1 MLGMSEE
8 KIENVEKPNG
18 NTSDFLD
25 VYLSKGN
32 PRIPIVTVQGGKTY
46 VLGFLRFVRA
56 RGRITIGRD
65 NTFDGSVC
73 GIELVIR
80 KDMWNDYKKSK
91 VQVGENYVHF
101 RIQMLTPEKMLL
113 LARRLEQMAYM
124 LLIENVLKSSG
135 IATEKKAE
143 KPTEKEEVDLD
154 IERL

>member
-1 MLGMSEE
+1 MSGMSEE
-8 KIENVEKPNG
+8 KEVSLEKPNG

-46 VLGFLRFVRA
+46 VLGFLRFVRTH
-56 RGRITIGRD
+56 GRITIGRD

-101 RIQMLTPEKMLL
+101 RIQMLTPERVLL

-124 LLIENVLKSSG
+124 LLIENVLNSASMT
-135 IATEKKAE
+135 TEKKTE
-143 KPTEKEEVDLD
+143 KSTEKEEVDLD

>member
-1 MLGMSEE
+1 VSEE
-8 KIENVEKPNG
+8 KDVGLEKPNG

-56 RGRITIGRD
+56 RGKITIGRD

-101 RIQMLTPEKMLL
+101 RIQMLTPERVLL

-124 LLIENVLKSSG
+124 LLIENVLNSASMT
-135 IATEKKAE
+135 TEKKTE
-143 KPTEKEEVDLD
+143 KSTEKEEVDLD

>member
-1 MLGMSEE
+1 MSEE
-8 KIENVEKPNG
+8 KDVGLEKPNG

-56 RGRITIGRD
+56 RGKITIGRD

-101 RIQMLTPEKMLL
+101 RIQMLTPERVLL

-124 LLIENVLKSSG
+124 LLIENVLNSASMT
-135 IATEKKAE
+135 TEKKTE
-143 KPTEKEEVDLD
+143 KSTEKEEVDLD

>member
-1 MLGMSEE
+1 MSEE

-32 PRIPIVTVQGGKTY
+32 PRIPIVSIQNGKTY

-135 IATEKKAE
+135 VQVEKKAE

>member
-56 RGRITIGRD
+56 RGKITIGRD
-65 NTFDGSVC
+65 STFDGSVC

-135 IATEKKAE
+135 VQVEKKVE
-143 KPTEKEEVDLD
+143 KSSEEKEVDLN